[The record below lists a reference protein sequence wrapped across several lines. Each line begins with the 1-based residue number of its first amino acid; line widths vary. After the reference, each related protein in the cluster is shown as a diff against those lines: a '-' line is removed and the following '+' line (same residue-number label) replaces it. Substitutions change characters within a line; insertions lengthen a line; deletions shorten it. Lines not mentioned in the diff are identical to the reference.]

1 MNDSAWELFSTDFC
15 FQKFSLF
22 SFSLWTRNSSYTRVY
37 SKNLLACTMIF
48 CMEYLILSFRVQFVF
63 FSCFS
68 SSVPTCFVNQTIADK
83 QQQKHISEGWKRL
96 RKIFN
101 SLPNYFFF
109 SRWLIN
115 LIEIVST
122 SFIFGSSH
130 LVNRPLVNKTKCW
143 SSLVFDNSLVL
154 RIFLFS

>member
-1 MNDSAWELFSTDFC
+1 MILRGNYFRQTFVFRSFLCSLSLSEPEIPVIQEFIQRTYLLVPWYSVWNIWFC
-15 FQKFSLF
+15 LLES
-22 SFSLWTRNSSYTRVY
+22 SF
-37 SKNLLACTMIF
+37 F
-48 CMEYLILSFRVQFVF
+48 F

-101 SLPNYFFF
+101 SLPNFFF